1 MANKPKKQAK
11 YDLKA
16 ADRKRN
22 LLVQIGLTSIV
33 VLFAVALVLYIVLS
47 GETRPEAGEARAVR
61 VESSDVVKKDDGIEP
76 KVVLSVYEDPLCP
89 HCGAFEKAFGPT
101 INKLIDGGA
110 IAVDYYMVGILNSAG
125 NQNYSSRASGAA
137 YCVADESVEAF
148 RRFHGALYAQ
158 QPSETGGIYP
168 TNAQLIETARQAG
181 AGGKVPECID
191 KGRYVEMAGGMAKA
205 TEINATPT
213 VRINGED
220 YQYSTP
226 EALVGKVKEIVGD
239 VPGMPETS

>member
-1 MANKPKKQAK
+1 MANKPKKQAS

-22 LLVQIGLTSIV
+22 LFVQIGLTSVV
-33 VLFAVALVLYIVLS
+33 VLFAVALVLWIVLS
-47 GETRPEAGEARAVR
+47 GETKPESGEARSVR
-61 VESSDVVKKDDGIEP
+61 IESSNVVKKDDGIEP
-76 KVVLSVYEDPLCP
+76 KLVLSVYEDPLCP

-110 IAVDYYMVGILNSAG
+110 IAVDYYMVGILNSAS
-125 NQNYSSRASGAA
+125 NQNYSSRASAAA
-137 YCVADESVEAF
+137 YCVADESTEAF

-158 QPSETGGIYP
+158 QPSETGGAYP
-168 TNAQLIETARQAG
+168 TDAQLIETARQAG
-181 AGGKVPECID
+181 AAGKVPECID
-191 KGRYVEMAGGMAKA
+191 KGRYVDMASGMAAA

-213 VRINGED
+213 VRVNGED

-226 EALVGKVKEIVGD
+226 EALVAKVKEIVGN
-239 VPGMPETS
+239 VPGMP

>member
-1 MANKPKKQAK
+1 MANKPKKQAS

-22 LLVQIGLTSIV
+22 LFVQIGLTSVV
-33 VLFAVALVLYIVLS
+33 VLFAVALVLWIVLS
-47 GETRPEAGEARAVR
+47 GETKPESGEARSVR
-61 VESSDVVKKDDGIEP
+61 IESSNVVKKDDGIEP
-76 KVVLSVYEDPLCP
+76 KLVLSVYEDPLCP

-137 YCVADESVEAF
+137 YCVADESTEAF

-158 QPSETGGIYP
+158 QPSETGGAYP
-168 TNAQLIETARQAG
+168 TDAQLIETARQAG
-181 AGGKVPECID
+181 AAGKVPECID
-191 KGRYVEMAGGMAKA
+191 KGRYVDMASGMAAA

-213 VRINGED
+213 VRVNGED

-226 EALVGKVKEIVGD
+226 EALVAKVKEIVGN
-239 VPGMPETS
+239 VPGMP

>member
-1 MANKPKKQAK
+1 VANKPKKQAS

-22 LLVQIGLTSIV
+22 LFVQIGLTSVV
-33 VLFAVALVLYIVLS
+33 VLFAVALVLWIVLS
-47 GETRPEAGEARAVR
+47 GETKPESGEARSVR
-61 VESSDVVKKDDGIEP
+61 IESSNVVKKDDGIEP
-76 KVVLSVYEDPLCP
+76 KLVLSVYEDPLCP

-137 YCVADESVEAF
+137 YCVADESTEAF

-158 QPSETGGIYP
+158 QPSETGGAYP
-168 TNAQLIETARQAG
+168 TDAQLIETARQAG
-181 AGGKVPECID
+181 AAGKVPECID
-191 KGRYVEMAGGMAKA
+191 KGRYVDMASGMAAA

-213 VRINGED
+213 VRVNGED

-226 EALVGKVKEIVGD
+226 EALVAKVKEIVGN
-239 VPGMPETS
+239 VPGMP

>member
-1 MANKPKKQAK
+1 MANKPKKQAS

-22 LLVQIGLTSIV
+22 LFVQIGLTSVV
-33 VLFAVALVLYIVLS
+33 VLFAVALVLWIVLS
-47 GETRPEAGEARAVR
+47 GETKPESGEARSVR
-61 VESSDVVKKDDGIEP
+61 IESSNVVKKDDGIEP
-76 KVVLSVYEDPLCP
+76 KLVLSVYEDPLCP

-110 IAVDYYMVGILNSAG
+110 IAVDYYMVGILDSAG
-125 NQNYSSRASGAA
+125 NQKYSSRASGAA
-137 YCVADESVEAF
+137 YCVADESTEAF

-158 QPSETGGIYP
+158 QPSETGGAYP

-181 AGGKVPECID
+181 AAGKVPECID
-191 KGRYVEMAGGMAKA
+191 KGRYVEMASGMAAA
-205 TEINATPT
+205 TKINATPT
-213 VRINGED
+213 VRVNGED

-226 EALVGKVKEIVGD
+226 EALVTKVKEIVGD
-239 VPGMPETS
+239 VPGLP